1 MQFLETTYARHVG
14 PELDMDWIHPW
25 IGLGQDFQATL
36 WIGLDWI
43 HELMDWIGSAKMD
56 PCPTLCRPIQGGFCV
71 FGVINT
77 ITVSAQFLGY
87 NTALMCL
94 SVHCL

>member
-1 MQFLETTYARHVG
+1 
-14 PELDMDWIHPW
+14 LDW

-56 PCPTLCRPIQGGFCV
+56 PCPTLSCTTLSIQQNILCKC
-71 FGVINT
+71 IMQT
-77 ITVSAQFLGY
+77 Y
-87 NTALMCL
+87 YRD
-94 SVHCL
+94 H